1 MNKIEQITCNKCS
14 TLNPL
19 YTSICINCKS
29 YLRERVVN
37 IDLWKTIGL
46 LIEDPSSAF
55 RQIIFAE
62 NKNFIIFI
70 TLFIALKNLL
80 ITRFLS
86 VPFLGKEGVSTPFI
100 ISYFIILG
108 FTLLLFIG
116 FTLLQKIYFNKLKT
130 ILRVKDIY
138 ASDVYAFVPFV
149 LGIFFIFPIEL
160 VVLGGDVF
168 SNNPTPFQIKPTV
181 SYLLTGFELLTFLW
195 SFVLLNKSMRIISGK
210 TLTPILFTVLFL
222 SISILSYIVLSH
234 LIFSLY

>member
-14 TLNPL
+14 TVNPL

-86 VPFLGKEGVSTPFI
+86 VPFLGKEGVSTSFI
-100 ISYFIILG
+100 ISYLIILTY
-108 FTLLLFIG
+108 TLLLFIG
-116 FTLLQKIYFNKLKT
+116 FTFLQKIYFKRLKT

-138 ASDVYAFVPFV
+138 ASNVYAFVPFV
-149 LGIFFIFPIEL
+149 IGLFLIFPIEL
-160 VVLGGDVF
+160 VVLGGDIF

-181 SYLLTGFELLTFLW
+181 SYLLAGFEVFTFIW
-195 SFVLLNKSMRIISGK
+195 SVVLLNKSIRFVSGK
-210 TLTPILFTVLFL
+210 ILTPILLTVLFL
-222 SISILSYIVLSH
+222 SLSILSYIFLSH
-234 LIFSLY
+234 LIFAL